1 MTTKEQMVARA
12 AALDLDI
19 PEEYRSEVMR
29 NLALIEH
36 YEALLHSVDLPEWLD
51 PAFEYHP

>member
-12 AALDLDI
+12 AALGLDV
-19 PEEYRSEVMR
+19 PDEYRSEVMH

-36 YEALLHSVDLPEWLD
+36 YEALLHSVDLPERLD